1 MNNPVAQVADVFK
14 ALSDATRL
22 KIIKLILA
30 KGNNLCVGMI
40 AQKLGITQPAVSQH
54 LKVLKNAGL
63 VEANRMG
70 FHMHYY
76 IIDDAVQKYGV
87 DIRKILDKI
96 DMEFSQAANCELKGN
111 NEKCDEVN

>member
-1 MNNPVAQVADVFK
+1 MDNSVSRAADVFK

-40 AQKLGITQPAVSQH
+40 AHKLGVTQPAVSQH

-63 VEANRMG
+63 VEAHRMG
-70 FHMHYY
+70 FHMHYT
-76 IIDDAVQKYGV
+76 IRDDAMRQYGV
-87 DIRKILDKI
+87 DIREILKRI
-96 DMEFSQAANCELKGN
+96 DMEFSEAANCELAGN
-111 NEKCDEVN
+111 KEQCDELN